1 MKINGLIVA
10 AGLSSRMNDFKPLM
24 KIDGKPLILNT
35 INSLRQSNIEDIT
48 VVVGH
53 RKDDLKDLLKNENV
67 NIVFNENYKTTSM
80 YDSFKLGLK
89 EIYNNCDALVFLP
102 GDVGFTSKY
111 TVDLLMKEISK
122 NEKKIIYPTYEN
134 EIGHPP
140 IISSKCFEYLLN
152 YDGNE
157 GLKGGMKHFYQ
168 ESMKISTPDKFI
180 LFDMD
185 YKEDFNKVK
194 NSYEN
199 REYLSYEEALYLLKY
214 FDLPNHIVRHC
225 QMVEKIAVDLSET
238 INKYENCIDVNL
250 IKSAALLH
258 DIKRLEKEHAKKGA
272 KLLSDLGYHK
282 ISSLVKN
289 HMELENQ
296 MEDEINEMSILYFA
310 DKLVIEDKFTSI
322 ENRFEEKFKE
332 YALDENAKKN
342 ILKKYNTTLKIKS
355 NIISIIGE
363 VEYEKLEEKWRGK

>member
-89 EIYNNCDALVFLP
+89 EIYNKCDALVFLP

-180 LFDMD
+180 LFDID

-199 REYLSYEEALYLLKY
+199 REYLSYEEALYLLNY

-289 HMELENQ
+289 HMKLESH

-355 NIISIIGE
+355 NLISIIGE

>member
-199 REYLSYEEALYLLKY
+199 REYLSYEEALYLLNY

-310 DKLVIEDKFTSI
+310 DKLVIGDKFTSI